1 MPGEVV
7 DVIDRESLGCRLWE
21 VSGEEA
27 GGRGTAKV
35 GGAKAGGVKVGG
47 AKAGGAKVGG
57 AKVGRGHHSQQES
70 LCM

>member
-1 MPGEVV
+1 MRGRRKGWGCHAWRSGRC
-7 DVIDRESLGCRLWE
+7 DRESLGYRLWE

-35 GGAKAGGVKVGG
+35 GGVKAGGVKVGG
-47 AKAGGAKVGG
+47 AKVAG
-57 AKVGRGHHSQQES
+57 GHHSQQES